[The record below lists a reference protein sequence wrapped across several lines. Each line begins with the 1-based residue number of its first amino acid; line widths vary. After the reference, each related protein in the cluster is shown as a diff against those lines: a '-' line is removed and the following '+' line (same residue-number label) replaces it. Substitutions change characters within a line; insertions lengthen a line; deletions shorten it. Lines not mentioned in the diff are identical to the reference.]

1 MLYLETATQPLQVFS
16 VLELDRSTIPGG
28 YSYDRFRA
36 EFAVR
41 VAAIPAFRE
50 KLSDRFLNLDHPVWV
65 EDSDFDID
73 RHVHRTTLRAPGG
86 WAELSELIGQLAGLP
101 LDRRRPLWEMWV
113 IEGLGGL
120 LNGGRLAVL
129 LKVHHSAA
137 DGVTY
142 ANLLSRLCSTEPD
155 SPPPDPVEAT
165 AAPTPLRMAIG
176 GLARFASRPLRLA
189 VNVLP
194 AIIRAVVDTI
204 RRSARRRA
212 MAAPFTAPRTRLNAR
227 LTAQRNVAF
236 ARLELDD
243 VKKVKNHFGVSVNDV
258 AMALVSGVVR
268 QFLLDR
274 GELPGSSLVALVPVS
289 VHEPSEGHGRNQ
301 VSGMFA
307 RLQTQLADPAERLR
321 ALAQATANGK
331 EHASAIDATLLQD
344 FGQLAG
350 PVVLGFAKRVYA
362 HLTRFRPMYNVV
374 VSNVPGPRTD
384 YFLGAEVLA
393 VYPFGPVMHGCG
405 LNITMWSVNGKLHVS
420 LISCPALLPDL
431 WDMADGFAV
440 GLKELLAEVG

>member
-1 MLYLETATQPLQVFS
+1 
-16 VLELDRSTIPGG
+16 
-28 YSYDRFRA
+28 
-36 EFAVR
+36 
-41 VAAIPAFRE
+41 
-50 KLSDRFLNLDHPVWV
+50 
-65 EDSDFDID
+65 
-73 RHVHRTTLRAPGG
+73 
-86 WAELSELIGQLAGLP
+86 
-101 LDRRRPLWEMWV
+101 MWV
-113 IEGLGGL
+113 IEGVGGS

-129 LKVHHSAA
+129 LKVHHAAA

-142 ANLLSRLCSTEPD
+142 ANMLSRLCSTEPD

-176 GLARFASRPLRLA
+176 GLARFASRPLRLV
-189 VNVLP
+189 VNVAP
-194 AIIRAVVDTI
+194 AIIRAVADTI
-204 RRSARRRA
+204 WRSARGRA

-289 VHEPSEGHGRNQ
+289 VHEPSDGHGRNQ

-307 RLQTQLADPAERLR
+307 RLQTQIANPVERLR
-321 ALAQATANGK
+321 ALAQETARAK
-331 EHASAIDATLLQD
+331 EHASAIDATLLRD
-344 FGQLAG
+344 FSQLTG
-350 PVVLGFAKRVYA
+350 PIALGVAKRVYA
-362 HLTRFRPMYNVV
+362 RLTRFRPMYNLV